1 MILNVFIEFISN
13 CYRLPGVFKQ
23 FNCTL
28 KNLNIGFMMSRFS
41 ALSSLVLHCE
51 NTVISP
57 NSLVWKFCGNS
68 SKTMRK
74 LCLSTKFPHQEIK
87 WNYSIFRSV
96 IYFGNTFR
104 KWCTISGIWMFFLN
118 MNISWIILIGA
129 LVASVLGEANVEAG
143 ASFLGNHFC
152 HAHMLDAS
160 L

>member
-1 MILNVFIEFISN
+1 MASWCQDFQHYL
-13 CYRLPGVFKQ
+13 L
-23 FNCTL
+23 
-28 KNLNIGFMMSRFS
+28 
-41 ALSSLVLHCE
+41 LSYTAK

-57 NSLVWKFCGNS
+57 DSLVWKFCGNS
-68 SKTMRK
+68 SKTMWK

-104 KWCTISGIWMFFLN
+104 KWCTISGIWMFFFIFEWICYF
-118 MNISWIILIGA
+118 MNHFNWCSCCM
-129 LVASVLGEANVEAG
+129 
-143 ASFLGNHFC
+143 SFRWGKCWSRCQLLGNHFC